1 VRDSF
6 TPRRVVLAVAGLLA
20 LLVGG
25 TIAFHQALGNET
37 WMQSFYRTIVTVS
50 LTGLDTVPRNDESRA
65 ISIVLVIAGLTIFA
79 YVAAI
84 LVEGIAGGVFT
95 GALAERRRRRT
106 IEHLSGHYIIC
117 GYGRV
122 GRRVAAEFR
131 ESGIEYV
138 VLDFSK
144 DAIAAAAEAGV
155 LFVEGTG
162 TEDEDLEEA
171 GLLRARGL
179 VASSDSDADNLYIAL
194 SARAARPDLLIVAR
208 ASDEDA
214 ARKLRLAGADRVV
227 QPYSTA
233 GKEMAKLVLRP
244 QVAAFLDIVS
254 TSGGPEL
261 RFEEIEVKDTCDHAG
276 KSIREL
282 KVREVTGAMIVALRK
297 QDGRFDTTPTPEAL
311 LDVGDVMIA
320 AGTPDELRRLEE
332 LFAPREAV
340 AS

>member
-1 VRDSF
+1 MRESF
-6 TPRRVVLAVAGLLA
+6 SPRRVFYALAAAVGVVLV
-20 LLVGG
+20 G
-25 TIAFHQALGNET
+25 TIAFHET
-37 WMQSFYRTIVTVS
+37 VDENWMQSFYRAVVTAT
-50 LTGLDTVPRNDESRA
+50 LAGLDTVPRNDGARL
-65 ISIVLVIAGLTIFA
+65 ISIVLVISGLTIFA
-79 YVAAI
+79 YVASI
-84 LVEGIAGGVFT
+84 LVEGITQGVFT

-106 IEHLSGHYIIC
+106 MEQLTEHYIIC

-131 ESGIEYV
+131 ESGIDYV
-138 VLDFSK
+138 VLDFSRE
-144 DAIAAAAEAGV
+144 ALEAAREAGD

-162 TEDEDLEEA
+162 TEDEDLREA
-171 GLLRARGL
+171 GLDRARGL
-179 VASSDSDADNLYIAL
+179 VASSDSDADNLYITL
-194 SARAARPDLLIVAR
+194 SARAARPNLLIVAR

-214 ARKLRLAGADRVV
+214 AKKLRLAGADRVV

-261 RFEEIEVKDTCDHAG
+261 RFEEIEVDETCEHAG
-276 KSIREL
+276 ESIRDL

-297 QDGRFDTTPTPEAL
+297 RDGTFDTTPDPDAT
-311 LDVGDVMIA
+311 LDVGDVIIA

-340 AS
+340 A